1 VAPLCEIPADRNLMQ
16 LVIQNLILNGIK
28 YNHSATPKVSI
39 GCSTNE
45 KDITF
50 CIADNGMGI
59 NPNHQQ
65 RIFEPF
71 HRLHTKAEIAGTGLV
86 YLSAKK

>member
-1 VAPLCEIPADRNLMQ
+1 MQ

-65 RIFEPF
+65 RISEPF